1 MASLIVRN
9 IEKSVVLKLK
19 QRAAKSG
26 VSTEEEVRRILR
38 GSVAPTRKLKSK
50 ARPKMTLLEYLCTMP
65 NVGKDS
71 DFRIPRRGRMRFV
84 DLSD

>member
-1 MASLIVRN
+1 MASLIVRKL
-9 IEKSVVLKLK
+9 EKSVVLKLK

-38 GSVAPTRKLKSK
+38 SSVASRQRPKSK
-50 ARPKMTLLEYLCTMP
+50 TKPKMTLLEYLSTMP

-71 DFRIPRRGRMRFV
+71 DFRIPRRGKMRFI

>member
-1 MASLIVRN
+1 MAQLIVRN
-9 IEKSVVLKLK
+9 IEKDVVLKLK

-26 VSTEEEVRRILR
+26 VSTEEEIRRILR
-38 GSVAPTRKLKSK
+38 KSIGKKTEKRSRK
-50 ARPKMTLLEYLCTMP
+50 PKRTLWEYLLTMP

-71 DFRIPRRGRMRFV
+71 DFVTPRKGKMREV